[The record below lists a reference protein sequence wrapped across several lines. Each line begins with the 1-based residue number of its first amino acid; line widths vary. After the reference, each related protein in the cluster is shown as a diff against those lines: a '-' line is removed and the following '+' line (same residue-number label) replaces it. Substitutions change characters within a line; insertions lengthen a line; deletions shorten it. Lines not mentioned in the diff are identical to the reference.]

1 MKITKSQLKSLIKE
15 EVSRFKKIHILENRK
30 RKIQREL
37 IYLNESNEII
47 AEGATIGIDGLFADK
62 KDLST
67 ILDICWVFRDI
78 AWEEVPNARIEAESF
93 SPDGSSYDKETGIVN
108 FYPSM
113 ARGNN
118 FDKEGLTKVL
128 KAIKIFSEDNGLVL
142 GKITAETGRPESSF
156 GYEGEEY
163 KGPINYVKGEPIN
176 KIRVIRIPI
185 VKNNSFN
192 TGLSQNNIGMS
203 YSSVHNVFG
212 EILGFPLKSGQY
224 VFNFKTKEVKDRIE
238 KARRENKSFYISS
251 TQRDYAPYINII
263 YDMAK
268 YAVEN
273 GYETMGG
280 A

>member
-1 MKITKSQLKSLIKE
+1 MKITKSELKNIIKE
-15 EVSRFKKIHILENRK
+15 EVSRFQKRTVLEERKKEIK
-30 RKIQREL
+30 REL
-37 IYLNESNEII
+37 KYLNKSNEVI
-47 AEGATIGIDGLFADK
+47 AEGATIGIDGLFEDK

-67 ILDICWVFRDI
+67 VLDICWAFRDV
-78 AWEEVPNARIEAESF
+78 AWEEAPNARLDAESF
-93 SPDGSSYDKETGIVN
+93 GPDGTSYNDRTGIVN

-113 ARGNN
+113 VRGVE
-118 FDKEGLTKVL
+118 FDRESLTKVL
-128 KAIKIFSEDNGLVL
+128 KAIKRFSEENGLVL

-156 GYEGEEY
+156 RYGGEKY
-163 KGPINYVKGEPIN
+163 PGPTHYVKGEPIES
-176 KIRVIRIPI
+176 IRVIRIPI
-185 VKNNSFN
+185 VENKSFD
-192 TGLSQNNIGMS
+192 TGLSQNDIGMS

-212 EILGFPLKSGQY
+212 EILGFPIKSGEY

-251 TQRDYAPYINII
+251 RDYTPYIDAI